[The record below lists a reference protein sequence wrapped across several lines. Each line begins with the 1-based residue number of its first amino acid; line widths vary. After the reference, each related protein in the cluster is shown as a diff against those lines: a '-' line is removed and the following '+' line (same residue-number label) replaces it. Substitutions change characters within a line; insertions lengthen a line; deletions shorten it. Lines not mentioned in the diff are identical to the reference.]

1 MTSAVCPKPSI
12 ISAELCVRAVPDTT
26 FDLTKA
32 SLEEQRLAVD
42 ATVAHYRGTPF
53 NEVGYKR
60 AVRWR
65 IRVLSFLAVVALAVD
80 LQGSEA
86 TRQKRYF
93 PIAADVATWGGPMG
107 KDMDANFRPSSRV
120 EALLVSIEKITNFC
134 KVPREG
140 AEVVEPR
147 PPAAWPQT
155 GEVEFKDLRVKYAPE
170 LPDVLKG
177 VSFKV
182 AGATKVGI
190 VGPTGCGKSTTVQSL
205 FRFVEFAG
213 GSIEIDGLDISKVG
227 LRDLRSRIQI
237 VPQDPVILSGTL
249 RDAIDVFHERTDAE
263 ILDALRKV
271 RLIRSTAPSTPQLN
285 GDANGGAHD
294 SKTNG
299 TANETAEDSN
309 KNVFEDLSYHI
320 AEGGSNLSNGQRQ
333 LLCMARA
340 LLGRAKLVVFDEASS
355 SVDTDTDT
363 AITATLRE
371 EFSHC
376 TVITIAHR
384 LRTIMHSDQ
393 VVMMDKGTVAEVA
406 SPAELLQRPESHFY
420 KLCAASGKAEFE
432 KLKELAG

>member
-1 MTSAVCPKPSI
+1 MT
-12 ISAELCVRAVPDTT
+12 
-26 FDLTKA
+26 A

-107 KDMDANFRPSSRV
+107 KDMDANFRPSVSLTIIAELQFLMMGTSRV
-120 EALLVSIEKITNFC
+120 EALFVSMERITNIC

-140 AEVVEPR
+140 AEIVEPR
-147 PPAAWPQT
+147 PPASWPQT

-182 AGATKVGI
+182 AGGTKVGI

-227 LRDLRSRIQI
+227 LKDLRSRIQI

-271 RLIRSTAPSTPQLN
+271 HLIRSTAPSTPQLN

-393 VVMMDKGTVAEVA
+393 VVVMDKGTVAEVA
-406 SPAELLQRPESHFY
+406 SPAELLQRP
-420 KLCAASGKAEFE
+420 
-432 KLKELAG
+432 